1 MTIRSRYSTQTR
13 KLVSSRFGLA
23 CSVAGTTLAIALGL
37 CAPALAAEVTYE
49 RLLNAAKEPQNWLMR
64 MGNYGNWNNSS
75 LKEINR
81 DNVKDLKVKFM
92 FSLGDPSR
100 PNKATQ
106 YFTPIVED
114 GFMYVAN
121 QWQQYWKLDVR
132 DGKAKVVWKFD
143 AKVQGGG
150 NSPHS
155 VALLGNNVYL
165 NTGKDAPN
173 PRLIALDKNSGEV
186 VFDVATTNPDVLPN
200 QGHSAAPLA
209 VKDKILIGSSNRG
222 ENGRGYVAAYSADTG
237 KLLWRFLVVPDPGK
251 PGSESW
257 ADPRTIP
264 TGGGGIWTEP
274 SYDPATNLAYFGT
287 ANPVHMFDPQGRPG
301 DNLYTNSI
309 IALDV
314 DTGELKWHFQTV
326 PNESWDYD
334 AVAITQLID
343 TPINGEMRKVISQ
356 TTRNGFYYALDR
368 ANGQFLL
375 GKPFT
380 NVNWTLGL
388 DPKTGKPLDYDPA
401 KAVQDYAGRA
411 VRYGKKAID
420 VQPAHYG
427 MPTLMPNTYDPA
439 TGLTYFNAMI
449 GQANY
454 FNSRPADPTKQQIGA
469 GFREIFCGANT
480 RENAVEPIVRNVTN
494 PNCKVSHG
502 LLGGIDTRTGT
513 VAKKLESYYPAY
525 SGVLGTDGG
534 LLFMGDIMGKIAAYD
549 KDTMKEL
556 WSFDTGTAFAGSPMT
571 YSVNGKQYIA
581 LTLGG
586 RLGRDE
592 GSFPEAAAL
601 GQNVILM
608 VFGL

>member
-209 VKDKILIGSSNRG
+209 VKDKILIGVPIAARTAAAMSPPTAPTPASCCGASWLCLTRASPGPKAGPTHAPFPPAAAVSGPSRPTIRPPISPISAPPIQCTCFFLKTGPPTRSTPTPSSLSSRYRRAEMALPDGAERVMGLRRG
-222 ENGRGYVAAYSADTG
+222 GDHAAHRHPHQRRDAQGHLADQPQR
-237 KLLWRFLVVPDPGK
+237 LLLRARPRQWPVPA
-251 PGSESW
+251 W
-257 ADPRTIP
+257 QALHQCQLDPRP
-264 TGGGGIWTEP
+264 
-274 SYDPATNLAYFGT
+274 
-287 ANPVHMFDPQGRPG
+287 
-301 DNLYTNSI
+301 
-309 IALDV
+309 
-314 DTGELKWHFQTV
+314 
-326 PNESWDYD
+326 
-334 AVAITQLID
+334 
-343 TPINGEMRKVISQ
+343 
-356 TTRNGFYYALDR
+356 
-368 ANGQFLL
+368 
-375 GKPFT
+375 
-380 NVNWTLGL
+380 
-388 DPKTGKPLDYDPA
+388 
-401 KAVQDYAGRA
+401 
-411 VRYGKKAID
+411 
-420 VQPAHYG
+420 
-427 MPTLMPNTYDPA
+427 
-439 TGLTYFNAMI
+439 
-449 GQANY
+449 
-454 FNSRPADPTKQQIGA
+454 
-469 GFREIFCGANT
+469 
-480 RENAVEPIVRNVTN
+480 
-494 PNCKVSHG
+494 
-502 LLGGIDTRTGT
+502 
-513 VAKKLESYYPAY
+513 
-525 SGVLGTDGG
+525 
-534 LLFMGDIMGKIAAYD
+534 
-549 KDTMKEL
+549 
-556 WSFDTGTAFAGSPMT
+556 
-571 YSVNGKQYIA
+571 
-581 LTLGG
+581 
-586 RLGRDE
+586 
-592 GSFPEAAAL
+592 
-601 GQNVILM
+601 
-608 VFGL
+608 

>member
-1 MTIRSRYSTQTR
+1 MKIRGHYSMR
-13 KLVSSRFGLA
+13 VALA
-23 CSVAGTTLAIALGL
+23 GSVAYAALSL
-37 CAPALAAEVTYE
+37 CMPALAAEVTYE
-49 RLLNAAKEPQNWLMR
+49 RLVNASKEPQNWLMR
-64 MGNYGNWNNSS
+64 MGNYGNWNNSTLS
-75 LKEINR
+75 TINR

-92 FSLGDPSR
+92 FAMGDRAR
-100 PNKATQ
+100 PNRATQ
-106 YFTPIVED
+106 YFTPLVED
-114 GFMYVAN
+114 GFMYVGN

-132 DGKAKVVWKFD
+132 EEKAKVVWKFD
-143 AKVQGGG
+143 AKVEGGG

-165 NTGKDAPN
+165 NTGKDSPN
-173 PRLIALDKNSGEV
+173 PRLVALDKDSGQV
-186 VFDVATTNPDVLPN
+186 VFDVPTTTPDVVPN

-222 ENGRGYVAAYSADTG
+222 ENGRGYVAAYDAKTG
-237 KLLWRFLVVPDPGK
+237 KFLWRFLVVPNPGQ

-274 SYDPATNLAYFGT
+274 SFDPATNLAYYGT

-314 DTGELKWHFQTV
+314 DSGQLKWHFQTV

-334 AVAITQLID
+334 AVAITQLFD
-343 TPINGEMRKVISQ
+343 ANINGETRKVISQ
-356 TTRNGFYYALDR
+356 TNRNGFYYELDR
-368 ANGQFLL
+368 NNGQFLI
-375 GKPFT
+375 GKPYT
-380 NVNWTLGL
+380 NVNWTAGL
-388 DPKTGKPLDYDPA
+388 DPKTGKPLDYDA
-401 KAVQDYAGRA
+401 TKTVQDYAGRA
-411 VRYGKKAID
+411 VRYGKKAVD

-427 MPTLMPNTYDPA
+427 MPTMMPNSYDPKS
-439 TGLTYFNAMI
+439 GMTYFNAMI

-454 FNSRPADPTKQQIGA
+454 FNSKPADPTKQQIGG
-469 GFREIFCGANT
+469 GFREIFCGSHT
-480 RENAVEPIVRNVTN
+480 VENAVEPIVRNVSN

-502 LLGGIDTRTGT
+502 LLGGIDPRTGT

-534 LLFMGDIMGKIAAYD
+534 LLFIGDIMGRIIAYD

-592 GSFPEAAAL
+592 GSFPEASAL
-601 GQNVILM
+601 GQNVTLM